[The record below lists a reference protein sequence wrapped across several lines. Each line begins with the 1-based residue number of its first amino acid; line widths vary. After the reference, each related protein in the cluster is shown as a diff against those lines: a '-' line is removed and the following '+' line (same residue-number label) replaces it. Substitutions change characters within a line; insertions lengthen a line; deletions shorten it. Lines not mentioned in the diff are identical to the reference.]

1 MSLTTTEVA
10 AEVPAGATP
19 RTVMSARIAGLDGT
33 VIATVSRYDE
43 DVPPHGVLAVVGVA
57 GDVDQDSVPL
67 LHNTLTSAIDG
78 NPRVCCDLTAVSFFG
93 ASGANTMLAAH
104 WHATTAGRHFTVR
117 GVHGLARRVFGIT
130 GLDRV
135 LTVAA

>member
-1 MSLTTTEVA
+1 
-10 AEVPAGATP
+10 
-19 RTVMSARIAGLDGT
+19 MSARVAGLDGT
-33 VIATVSRYDE
+33 VIATVARHDE
-43 DVPPHGVLAVVGVA
+43 YVPPQGVLAVVDVS

-78 NPRVCCDLTAVSFFG
+78 NPRVCCDLSEVAFFG

-104 WHATTAGRHFTVR
+104 WHATTAGRHFTIR

-135 LTVAA
+135 LTVAD